1 MSSRQPL
8 FRGAFPAG
16 ADDEFSGRGVRP
28 VVFDII
34 APDGET
40 SVLPEDLKMVLHTNP
55 KSMKI
60 SYTKIIERTQ
70 TKGGFVEQHWGDGT
84 QSIAFDMTTGGFMR
98 LYAGLA
104 ENTSPHMTQGT
115 RRETLAYDSYLD
127 ILALFH
133 SNGSVYDIH
142 GQVALQGKI
151 QITFDGGVYYGWFNN
166 FTVSESADKPYQFTL
181 TASFE
186 VSHEVQAWRSSLSTS
201 TSTNE
206 WAPEGIDLATVDA
219 VGVPTGPASVIV

>member
-1 MSSRQPL
+1 MPDRAPL
-8 FRGAFPAG
+8 FSGAFPAG

-34 APDGET
+34 APDGVT
-40 SVLPEDLKMVLHTNP
+40 SVLPENLRLVLHTNP
-55 KSMKI
+55 KSMKV

-84 QSIAFDMTTGGFMR
+84 QTIAFDMATGGFMR
-98 LYAGLA
+98 LYTGLA
-104 ENTSPHMTQGT
+104 ENTSPEMSGGT

-133 SNGSVYDIH
+133 NNGSVYDIN

-151 QITFDGGVYYGWFNN
+151 RITFDGGVYEGWFNDFN
-166 FTVSESADKPYQFTL
+166 VSEASSSPYQFTMSA
-181 TASFE
+181 TFE
-186 VSHEVQAWRSSLSTS
+186 VAQEIQTWRTSVTSSNPFAL
-201 TSTNE
+201 
-206 WAPEGIDLATVDA
+206 
-219 VGVPTGPASVIV
+219 